1 MKASAAS
8 MSRSFSA
15 VMASPYWK
23 REDRHAKEGLS
34 QVGSPSSRESA
45 RISAFHIPA
54 SMRGAL
60 TPAALAASMP
70 GRWSPRSSMLA
81 PYTMIASPC
90 CRAIGPSLAKSSS
103 LQKKQRLGEFSAYR
117 GLSSSWVW
125 TTRSRMQS
133 RSASRRVSSSS
144 EAGYVSESAVTST
157 APLPTASL
165 AARPRKVEST
175 PPEKATRTC
184 PMSRMI
190 PRSPSCFAASAA
202 STLPFQ
208 ADHLG
213 KGQQPLFDLPPLQ
226 PLEPLQR
233 EVLHGEGGHGGA
245 PDHRPPERGR
255 VRGVLLSEVTHE
267 AAGEG
272 IPRPRRV
279 EHRLEGVGRREE
291 ELASRDQQGAVL
303 AALDHHG
310 PRAHLADGPRRLDQ
324 VGLARQHPGL
334 GVVDEQHVHSRQ
346 HAEEVRALALDPE
359 VHGVERGQRR
369 PLHLLED
376 LELEHGVDIREE
388 QEARLA
394 VARSQ
399 LGLECRESIE
409 LHVERPRFVERSED
423 NTSEP

>member
-34 QVGSPSSRESA
+34 HVGSPSSRESA

-54 SMRGAL
+54 SIRGAL

-70 GRWSPRSSMLA
+70 GRWSPRSSMFA
-81 PYTMIASPC
+81 PYTMVASPC

-117 GLSSSWVW
+117 GLSSSRVW
-125 TTRSRMQS
+125 TTRCRMPS

-144 EAGYVSESAVTST
+144 AAGYVSESAVTRT
-157 APLPTASL
+157 ARSPTASL

-175 PPEKATRTC
+175 PP
-184 PMSRMI
+184 P
-190 PRSPSCFAASAA
+190 
-202 STLPFQ
+202 
-208 ADHLG
+208 
-213 KGQQPLFDLPPLQ
+213 Q

-233 EVLHGEGGHGGA
+233 EILHGEGRHGGA

-291 ELASRDQQGAVL
+291 ELASRDQQGAV
-303 AALDHHG
+303 
-310 PRAHLADGPRRLDQ
+310 PRP
-324 VGLARQHPGL
+324 
-334 GVVDEQHVHSRQ
+334 
-346 HAEEVRALALDPE
+346 
-359 VHGVERGQRR
+359 
-369 PLHLLED
+369 
-376 LELEHGVDIREE
+376 
-388 QEARLA
+388 
-394 VARSQ
+394 
-399 LGLECRESIE
+399 
-409 LHVERPRFVERSED
+409 
-423 NTSEP
+423 